1 MALIGRLDTQHA
13 YSPNG
18 RHEKCLICSPSS
30 LPLDD
35 SSLTLVALDDLQS
48 ALAINPRASVRCGSV
63 KVPGEQPSYSV
74 FNRNAGRGRRGRAN
88 AAAQ

>member
-18 RHEKCLICSPSS
+18 RHEKWLICSPSS
-30 LPLDD
+30 LLLDD
-35 SSLTLVALDDLQS
+35 SSLTLVALDGPQS
-48 ALAINPRASVRCGSV
+48 ALATNLRTSVRCGSA
-63 KVPGEQPSYSV
+63 KVRCEQPSYSV
-74 FNRNAGRGRRGRAN
+74 FGWHAGRGRRGRAN